1 MPDDFVEGDIKSYV
15 EAASKV
21 IAPLWPISTFAA
33 RHPWMGLEKKLLIS
47 GRLVKTDS

>member
-33 RHPWMGLEKKLLIS
+33 RHPWMGLEKKLLIKWQI
-47 GRLVKTDS
+47 G